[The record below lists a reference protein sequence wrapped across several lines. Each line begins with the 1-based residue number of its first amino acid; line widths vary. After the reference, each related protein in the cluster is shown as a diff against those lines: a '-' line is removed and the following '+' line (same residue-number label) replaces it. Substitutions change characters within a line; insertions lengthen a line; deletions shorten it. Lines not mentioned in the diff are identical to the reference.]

1 MRELHADCISGRKL
15 LANNR
20 PAKVDPSHV
29 SPHWGGT
36 AIRLSG
42 GLLGKQH
49 SGSKIL
55 AGDSFGVLRIHP

>member
-29 SPHWGGT
+29 SPHWGGEL
-36 AIRLSG
+36 RSVSLEG
-42 GLLGKQH
+42 F
-49 SGSKIL
+49 SGSNI
-55 AGDSFGVLRIHP
+55 AGAKS